1 MHMCPNYTTKPISF
15 LRKRKLKVDRVRKY
29 LADNDAFRHENY
41 ILYFIYKRMAALHA
55 DKNKTLPRLTVT
67 QYLIEAIS
75 RKTNGVTPDQKGD
88 IRRLMMQAVKAIIFD
103 RKRANHAV

>member
-1 MHMCPNYTTKPISF
+1 MKITYF
-15 LRKRKLKVDRVRKY
+15 
-29 LADNDAFRHENY
+29 ND
-41 ILYFIYKRMAALHA
+41 KRMAALHG

-88 IRRLMMQAVKAIIFD
+88 IRRLMMQAVKAIMYD
-103 RKRANHAV
+103 RERANPAVLEQCKTKRLGE